1 MTAVPHDRVVRA
13 MRSGRGSRLV
23 RPSSRVRLAVG
34 EGRDTVAGL
43 DVGTASPG
51 WLAALGATIS
61 VDHLRLVLAGRR
73 VRLGNG
79 AFVLAM
85 LAALSGMLILLLIL
99 NTALTTDSFEL
110 QQLRSRD
117 NKLTVQEQQL
127 AGELAA
133 VRSPLAFQARARE
146 LGMVP
151 AAVSP
156 VFLSLDQGKVL
167 GEAQRAPM
175 PATPEPPKAKPAVT
189 IGVDGFPPASDID
202 GGESAAVA
210 VGAPGADAV
219 ASAVGGVGDA
229 VAVGPSSDA
238 ASGVTVGEPSGAAAG
253 EQGAGQRG
261 EQGAEQGLGL
271 VGVGN

>member
-1 MTAVPHDRVVRA
+1 MTAVPHYRVVRGV
-13 MRSGRGSRLV
+13 RPSRGARLV
-23 RPSSRVRLAVG
+23 RPSSGARFASG

-43 DVGTASPG
+43 SVGAVNPG
-51 WLAALGATIS
+51 WMETLGATIS
-61 VDHLRLVLAGRR
+61 LDHLRLVLAGRR

-85 LAALSGMLILLLIL
+85 LAALSGMLILLLVL

-127 AGELAA
+127 SGELARA
-133 VRSPLAFQARARE
+133 RSPLAFQARARE

-175 PATPEPPKAKPAVT
+175 PAMPEPPKVKPAVT
-189 IGVDGFPPASDID
+189 TGVDGFPPASDID

-210 VGAPGADAV
+210 VGSPAGYATPD
-219 ASAVGGVGDA
+219 AVGGVGDA
-229 VAVGPSSDA
+229 VAVDA
-238 ASGVTVGEPSGAAAG
+238 TAVAAPGGVEGQTNGEYGSEPGG
-253 EQGAGQRG
+253 EQS
-261 EQGAEQGLGL
+261 LGL